1 VIAED
6 LRETGGMSDATGVR
20 LGARL
25 IDATR
30 TGNGVVLTFDDGETA
45 FYPAALLYAA
55 LPSAQKIAPSPEDE
69 EE

>member
-1 VIAED
+1 MIAED
-6 LRETGGMSDATGVR
+6 LRETGGMSDAMGV
-20 LGARL
+20 RL

-30 TGNGVVLTFDDGETA
+30 TGNGAVLTFDDGETA